1 LIGSPFAVR
10 GVQELVSVLP
20 APDPGTVAR
29 TGFTVLLVAMLVF
42 NSGTVTHLEGDR
54 DVSMYGLE
62 EVQIEQSDIKAAS
75 FVATH
80 GTAPLKVFGGQYVKL
95 KFRGGYAL
103 GDQSVRRQQVIDSQ
117 YKVIRF
123 PFEDLGEGYI
133 YLYESNLQS
142 SSMILYDRTTQVAR
156 FQASNAGR
164 FPLSSI
170 PHVQRGNR
178 LYDSGDGVVMAS

>member
-1 LIGSPFAVR
+1 M
-10 GVQELVSVLP
+10 SVLP
-20 APDPGTVAR
+20 APDPGAVAR

-54 DVSMYGLE
+54 DVSMYSLE
-62 EVQIEQSDIKAAS
+62 EVQIERSDIEAAS
-75 FVATH
+75 FLTTH

-123 PFEDLGEGYI
+123 PFEDLEASAEGRGEGQT
-133 YLYESNLQS
+133 LMSVGPEAVLAEEPVGVV
-142 SSMILYDRTTQVAR
+142 LDRTKIHLFDTDTGEAIVH
-156 FQASNAGR
+156 G
-164 FPLSSI
+164 LE
-170 PHVQRGNR
+170 
-178 LYDSGDGVVMAS
+178 